1 MNRCYDLCVTQKY
14 GCYIACLP
22 KKSNIKHFDIE
33 NYLVKENRFPCELLL
48 EPFKDKYK
56 ESPVEWHDIMY
67 NEFAF
72 FMVSERLKNFL
83 EERRTEHDSFEWINV
98 KIRHENIVKDYYVIM
113 FFKEFDVIDEQNTS
127 YYLEG
132 TRILVHCFAYEKAEK
147 YSIFTLNRN
156 KLWPC
161 IPIGLSTTEKIKK
174 EMQKEKFSNL
184 KFEKCKT
191 SVNGIVVK

>member
-1 MNRCYDLCVTQKY
+1 MNRCYDLCATQKH

-22 KKSNIKHFDIE
+22 RDSNIKHFDIE
-33 NYLVKENRFPCELLL
+33 NYLGKEKIFPCELLL

-56 ESPVEWHDIMY
+56 ECPVEWHDIMY

-98 KIRHENIVKDYYVIM
+98 KVRNEEIVKYYYIIV
-113 FFKEFDVIDEQNTS
+113 FPKLLDVVDKKNTS

-132 TRILVHCFAYEKAEK
+132 TRILVPCFAYEKIERF
-147 YSIFTLNRN
+147 SVFPLNRN
-156 KLWPC
+156 NESPC
-161 IPIGLSTTEKIKK
+161 FPSLLYTTEKMKNEI
-174 EMQKEKFSNL
+174 QKEKFSNL
-184 KFEKCKT
+184 KFEKSKT
-191 SVNGIVVK
+191 SLNGIVVK